1 MSTATAT
8 KIDRRNS
15 RRKIQP
21 FRMQKEHYSLC
32 RLWFLKGFSSVLF
45 LSVSFTA
52 CLMKNSTLMHI
63 YTCVCVYVQTLQS
76 FNAIS
81 VVLIRSFVRSF
92 ASHKCAL
99 IFHSQKLWM
108 CKCEC
113 YEQVWT
119 SVCVY
124 VCFWWILLYTYDGK
138 NRQMIENCGK
148 QKTEKIIDFHCVDIG
163 KTNGQ
168 TFWGA
173 RARTFTFPSML
184 FAFDIKYA

>member
-21 FRMQKEHYSLC
+21 FRMQKEHYSLF

-63 YTCVCVYVQTLQS
+63 YTCVCVCMCKPYSLSMQFQLCW
-76 FNAIS
+76 
-81 VVLIRSFVRSF
+81 FVRSF

-99 IFHSQKLWM
+99 IFHLQKLWM

-119 SVCVY
+119 SVC